1 MAKLILQFPPKSLP
15 ACLFNFSGSEGRGG
29 YNNILRISEARGDLH
44 AFQSWL
50 SLLLVSLLVG
60 WIGAVSG
67 GDQGKLW
74 ESSWAQTGGC
84 GPGRGG

>member
-1 MAKLILQFPPKSLP
+1 MAKLILHFPPKSLP

-29 YNNILRISEARGDLH
+29 YNSILRISEARGDLH

-67 GDQGKLW
+67 GDQGKPW